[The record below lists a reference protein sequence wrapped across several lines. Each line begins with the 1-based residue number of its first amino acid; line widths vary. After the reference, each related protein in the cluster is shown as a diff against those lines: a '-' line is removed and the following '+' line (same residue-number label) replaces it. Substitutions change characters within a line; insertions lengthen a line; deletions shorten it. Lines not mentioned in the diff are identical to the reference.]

1 MREPLEIIASIRGF
15 ISNNNPFR
23 FPYLEESML
32 NLLNELETTLSPAEE
47 VVVVKETPVVEEVVV
62 EETATEEEITIED
75 IQTEEPVVETTP
87 TKTTRKK

>member
-32 NLLNELETTLSPAEE
+32 NLLNELETTLSPIEE
-47 VVVVKETPVVEEVVV
+47 VVVEETPVVEEVVV
-62 EETATEEEITIED
+62 GETVTEEEITIED

-87 TKTTRKK
+87 KKTIRKK